1 MTDATATE
9 RSERVEEL
17 TQKVRELEELII
29 QLGRESTDAI
39 LEVWKAR
46 IDALRVQAD
55 LGRMELRDDTA
66 GLLDAAEAAWSGARV
81 RMDSLTSEATD
92 VGTALIEGLR
102 SARSDLRAAVGLAQA
117 RIEADAK

>member
-1 MTDATATE
+1 MTDAMATE

-66 GLLDAAEAAWSGARV
+66 GPLDAAEAAWSGART
-81 RMDSLTSEATD
+81 RLDSLTSEATD